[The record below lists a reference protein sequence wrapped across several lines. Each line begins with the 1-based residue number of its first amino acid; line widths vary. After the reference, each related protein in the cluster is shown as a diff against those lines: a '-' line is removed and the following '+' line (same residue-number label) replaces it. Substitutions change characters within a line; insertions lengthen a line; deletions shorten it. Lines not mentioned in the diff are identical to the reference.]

1 MPRLVLAGLGHAH
14 LFVLEAIEKGTFPRC
29 EVVVCTAEPMHVYSG
44 MVPGWLGGLYELPDL
59 TVNVAA
65 LCARTGATLLPH
77 HVSALD
83 VSARLLTLDDGTV
96 VPYDVCSLAVGSL
109 PAGMHIAGVREHA
122 VPLKPLRNVERIIA
136 RLDTLAASG
145 GGHVVVV
152 GGGLAGVE
160 MALASRARLASVA
173 GGECVSVSIV
183 TRDHTLFSERG
194 ERLAHR
200 LTNVC
205 AHAAVAVR
213 LNADVQCVT
222 ASDVSLRDGRTL
234 PSDLTI
240 WATGP
245 AAPSWLAQSGA
256 PTDERGF
263 LLVDDHLRVVS
274 TPEVFAAGDCATL
287 ASARATPKAGVYAVR
302 MGPQLATVLG
312 DAIRKRAPSVTF
324 QPQSRW
330 LALVNTGDGRAIAS
344 WGWLSAHGTWAM
356 RLKDRID
363 RAFVA
368 RFAG

>member
-1 MPRLVLAGLGHAH
+1 MQRLVLAGLGHAH
-14 LFVLEAIEKGTFPRC
+14 LFVLEAIEQGTFPRC
-29 EVVVCTAEPMHVYSG
+29 EVIVCTAEPMHVYSG

-65 LCARTGATLLPH
+65 LCARVGATLLPH
-77 HVSALD
+77 HVTALD
-83 VSARLLTLDDGTV
+83 PSARTLTLDDGRL

-109 PAGMHIAGVREHA
+109 PAGMDIDGVRKHA
-122 VPLKPLRNVERIIA
+122 VPLKPLQNVERIIA
-136 RLDTLAASG
+136 RLDTLAAS

-160 MALASRARLASVA
+160 MALASRARLAEMA
-173 GGECVSVSIV
+173 GGDRVAMSIV
-183 TRDHTLFSERG
+183 TRDDTLFSERG
-194 ERLAHR
+194 ERLANR
-200 LTNVC
+200 LKDVC
-205 AHAAVAVR
+205 AHAAIAVR
-213 LNADVQCVT
+213 LNADVERVT
-222 ASDVSLRDGRTL
+222 ASAVSLRDGSAL

-245 AAPSWLAQSGA
+245 AAPSWLAQSGV
-256 PTDERGF
+256 PTDQRGF

-274 TPEVFAAGDCATL
+274 TMDVFAAGDCATL

-312 DAIRKRAPSVTF
+312 DAISGRAPSVTF

-344 WGWLSAHGTWAM
+344 WGWLSAHGAWAM

-363 RAFVA
+363 RQFVA
-368 RFAG
+368 RFSG